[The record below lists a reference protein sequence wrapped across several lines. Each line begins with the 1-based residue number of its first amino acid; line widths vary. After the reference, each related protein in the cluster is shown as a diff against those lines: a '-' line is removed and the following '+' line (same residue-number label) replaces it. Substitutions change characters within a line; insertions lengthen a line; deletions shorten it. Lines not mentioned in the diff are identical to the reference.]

1 MSDRP
6 NPTWSKVTTRW
17 STSKS
22 GATKRHMFWSQPY
35 PWAKTIGRPS
45 GTPLT
50 RTSFRVLTIT
60 RPRYPPGSG
69 QHRPVRERGGS
80 AGPDTGEHHAAR
92 RAGGD
97 PPQRDAQV
105 LCGQRVLQPGQPDGE
120 RREQRDGDV
129 LPRAA
134 VPGARVAGALRHQLP
149 RPDRLDV
156 VAVLGEEPL
165 GTEGVRLG
173 EQVRVVVLPE
183 QVQQHHRP
191 GRHPL

>member
-60 RPRYPPGSG
+60 GPRYPPVPG
-69 QHRPVRERGGS
+69 QDSPITERGDS
-80 AGPDTGEHHAAR
+80 SRPDVGEHHPAR
-92 RAGGD
+92 RARRD

-105 LCGQRVLQPGQPDGE
+105 LLGQGVLQPGQPDGE

-134 VPGARVAGALRHQLP
+134 VTGARVAGALRHQLP
-149 RPDRLDV
+149 RVDRPDV
-156 VAVLGEEPL
+156 GAVL
-165 GTEGVRLG
+165 
-173 EQVRVVVLPE
+173 
-183 QVQQHHRP
+183 
-191 GRHPL
+191 